1 MSRRRFFVDA
11 VRNGQ
16 AEIAGEEA
24 RHLTR
29 VLRVEPGQVFEIC
42 DNAAVYLAEVESA
55 RKEHV
60 VFQVREKLDPRPATV
75 TLHLAAALIKFDHF
89 EWMIEKATELG
100 VSSIRPVIAV
110 RSEKGLDRAADKR
123 MERWRRIALEASQQ
137 ARRDRLPSIELPA
150 PLREVAARTSTCSLF
165 FDEEGGTPVLNA
177 LPPVRSARDEVT
189 LLIGPEGG
197 WTEAERAWIL
207 SNGWTRASLGP
218 LVLRAETAA
227 ISALAVVS
235 AAWHAV

>member
-1 MSRRRFFVDA
+1 MSRRRFFVEA

-29 VLRVEPGQVFEIC
+29 VLRVEPGQVFEIS
-42 DNAAVYLAEVESA
+42 DNAAVYLAQVESA
-55 RKEHV
+55 RKEQV
-60 VFQVREKLDPRPATV
+60 IFQVHEKLDPRPATV

-110 RSEKGLDRAADKR
+110 RSEKGLDRAAEKR
-123 MERWRRIALEASQQ
+123 VERWQRIALEASQQ
-137 ARRDRLPSIELPA
+137 ARRDRLPCIELPA
-150 PLREVAARTSTCSLF
+150 PLEQVAARDSTCRLF
-165 FDEEGGTPVLNA
+165 FDEDGGAPILQVLPA
-177 LPPVRSARDEVT
+177 RRAVRDQVT

-197 WTEAERAWIL
+197 WTEPERTSIL
-207 SNGWTRASLGP
+207 SRGWTRASLGP

-235 AAWHAV
+235 AAWQAA